1 MYEDFIRFSFGFDF
15 DFDFIWCE
23 ERRKEAP
30 GQAQDMSESVP
41 IDPAGLHGDSPR
53 RSAPTR
59 FLGFD
64 QDSTATTLTRMLV
77 TAAIIMYSS

>member
-1 MYEDFIRFSFGFDF
+1 
-15 DFDFIWCE
+15 
-23 ERRKEAP
+23 
-30 GQAQDMSESVP
+30 MSESVP
-41 IDPAGLHGDSPR
+41 IDPAGLHGDSPPR

-77 TAAIIMYSS
+77 TTAILMYSS